1 MYSPYYVAPYAT
13 PYTNKPYKFNYLN
26 PNMIG
31 SIKTE
36 THKLNNYPFNGQ
48 INFYDPVTGRPGPSV
63 SMMPQV
69 QTYSSHP
76 YGLNVD
82 IYGDP
87 EDVEKAEKLLRKK
100 NGGIDDDD
108 DDELNII
115 DHKKRN
121 KKNGLNYANT
131 GNFKLMGDYLVHDSL
146 VTSYIGAGIVL
157 LEVIDGVKTIMLGCN
172 SKGVYDDFGGGIT
185 FVQTNYSD
193 TAYSLEKSASNGA
206 ASKTANLLWLSS
218 SLKGIPNTD
227 IKLIN
232 NELYKFYFVEI
243 KGLSKLLTTD
253 LTSFIENNSSVL
265 EAFGK
270 NNAPIK
276 KKLARFNYIELSNL
290 ANSQVWEE
298 DEEVTIND
306 IDGNKD
312 LKINKKIIAMMQKL
326 KNKNVFGDPTQVTIH
341 QNYNG
346 NDGYTK
352 IEI

>member
-1 MYSPYYVAPYAT
+1 
-13 PYTNKPYKFNYLN
+13 
-26 PNMIG
+26 
-31 SIKTE
+31 
-36 THKLNNYPFNGQ
+36 
-48 INFYDPVTGRPGPSV
+48 
-63 SMMPQV
+63 
-69 QTYSSHP
+69 
-76 YGLNVD
+76 
-82 IYGDP
+82 
-87 EDVEKAEKLLRKK
+87 
-100 NGGIDDDD
+100 
-108 DDELNII
+108 
-115 DHKKRN
+115 
-121 KKNGLNYANT
+121 
-131 GNFKLMGDYLVHDSL
+131 MGDYLVHDSL

-172 SKGVYDDFGGGIT
+172 SKGVYDDFGCGIT